1 MARSHPSKAAPKR
14 SSPSARPPVK
24 KPRAAPAKKPAP
36 KKQAQRPSAK
46 AVKKRKPTLLEAFDQ
61 ALRRAGFGRQQLHLL
76 LQARR
81 IGKLLAIQQN
91 IPNQEFP
98 PGVCFLHV
106 NVPSTNS
113 FCVRSLVEIDLE
125 ACTVLIAIH
134 GDQELESGHV
144 ILPLEGLGWIGFPD
158 KQVPVGIPFAG
169 FHLPTSGKPLLV
181 K

>member
-1 MARSHPSKAAPKR
+1 MARSHPSKVAPKR
-14 SSPSARPPVK
+14 TATSARPPAK
-24 KPRAAPAKKPAP
+24 GPQKAAKRAKTTATK
-36 KKQAQRPSAK
+36 R
-46 AVKKRKPTLLEAFDQ
+46 KRKPTLLEAFDQ
-61 ALRRAGFGRQQLHLL
+61 ALRRAGFGRQHLHLL

-81 IGKLLAIQQN
+81 LGKLLAIQQN

-106 NVPSTNS
+106 NLPSTNS
-113 FCVRSLVEIDLE
+113 ICVRSLVEVDLE

>member
-1 MARSHPSKAAPKR
+1 MARSRPATPAPKR
-14 SSPSARPPVK
+14 AKAGAVHKAAKPSAR
-24 KPRAAPAKKPAP
+24 RAKTKE
-36 KKQAQRPSAK
+36 
-46 AVKKRKPTLLEAFDQ
+46 PTLLEAFDR

-106 NVPSTNS
+106 NLPSTNS
-113 FCVRSLVEIDLE
+113 ICVRSLVEIDLD
-125 ACTVLIAIH
+125 ACTVLVAIH

-144 ILPLEGLGWIGFPD
+144 ILPLEGIGWIGFPD

-169 FHLPTSGKPLLV
+169 FHLPTATKKPLLV

>member
-1 MARSHPSKAAPKR
+1 MARSRPATTTPKR
-14 SSPSARPPVK
+14 
-24 KPRAAPAKKPAP
+24 AAAGPAKKVAR
-36 KKQAQRPSAK
+36 KSAK
-46 AVKKRKPTLLEAFDQ
+46 KTATSGVRRPRAQEPTPLEAFDR
-61 ALRRAGFGRQQLHLL
+61 ALQKAGFGRQQMHLL

-91 IPNQEFP
+91 VPKQEFP

-106 NVPSTNS
+106 NLPSTDS
-113 FCVRSLVEIDLE
+113 ICVRSLVEIDLD
-125 ACTVLIAIH
+125 ACTVLVAIH

-144 ILPLEGLGWIGFPD
+144 ILPLEGIGWIGFPD

-169 FHLPTSGKPLLV
+169 FHLPTATGKPLLV

>member
-1 MARSHPSKAAPKR
+1 MARSQPSKAAPKR
-14 SSPSARPPVK
+14 RSTPARPPVK
-24 KPRAAPAKKPAP
+24 AKKA
-36 KKQAQRPSAK
+36 AQGPRQKTTKANKSKGKRP
-46 AVKKRKPTLLEAFDQ
+46 PTLLEAFAQ

-81 IGKLLAIQQN
+81 LGKLLAIQQN

-106 NVPSTNS
+106 NLPSTNS
-113 FCVRSLVEIDLE
+113 ICVRSLVEVDLE

>member
-1 MARSHPSKAAPKR
+1 MMARSRPATTTPKHTPAGPGKKA
-14 SSPSARPPVK
+14 VK
-24 KPRAAPAKKPAP
+24 KTVKKTAKKPATSGG
-36 KKQAQRPSAK
+36 RRAK
-46 AVKKRKPTLLEAFDQ
+46 AKEPTLLEAFDK

-106 NVPSTNS
+106 NLPSTDS
-113 FCVRSLVEIDLE
+113 ICVRSLVEIDLD
-125 ACTVLIAIH
+125 ACTVLVAIH

-144 ILPLEGLGWIGFPD
+144 ILPLEGIAWIGFPD

-169 FHLPTSGKPLLV
+169 FHLPNATGKPLLV